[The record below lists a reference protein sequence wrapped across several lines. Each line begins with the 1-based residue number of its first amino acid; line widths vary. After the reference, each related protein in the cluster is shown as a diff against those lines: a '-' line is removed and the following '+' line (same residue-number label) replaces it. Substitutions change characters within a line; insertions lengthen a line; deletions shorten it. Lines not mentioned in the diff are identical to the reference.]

1 MNSSLLA
8 LRRILWLFTIMPI
21 LTAGVFAQAPQPT
34 PKAIIPAASPSS
46 SPAPRAKTAPLER
59 QLFKNILRDQA
70 AIWTAPLRIRRADA
84 AWLLPLGVSS
94 AALIATDHRT
104 AFAVRD
110 KQKLINVSHAVSYPG
125 SGYGSTGIVSA
136 FYLIGLARHDARARE
151 TGLLAAEALIDASLV
166 SVTLKGITQRPR
178 PLYDNSRGRFFHGG
192 TSFPS
197 GHAAGVWSIASV
209 IADEY
214 KDRPLVR
221 FSAYGLATA
230 VSIARYTGRNHYLSD
245 SLVGGAIG
253 YGVGHYVYRK
263 HHNSQNDSSTDK
275 EVNNVL
281 RSKLFPMITPHYD
294 RQARDYGVALAWG
307 F

>member
-70 AIWTAPLRIRRADA
+70 AIWTAPLHIRRADA

-94 AALIATDHRT
+94 AALIATDQRT
-104 AFAVRD
+104 SFALRD
-110 KQKLINVSHAVSYPG
+110 KQKLVSVSHAVSYPG

-151 TGLLAAEALIDASLV
+151 TGLLAAEALIDASIV

-197 GHAAGVWSIASV
+197 GHAAGVWAIASV

-214 KDRPLVR
+214 KHRPLVR
-221 FSAYGLATA
+221 FGAYGLATA
-230 VSIARYTGRNHYLSD
+230 VSVARYTGRNHYLGD
-245 SLVGGAIG
+245 SIVGGAIG
-253 YGVGHYVYRK
+253 YGTGRYVYRK
-263 HHNSQNDSSTDK
+263 HHNPQNDSFAAE
-275 EVNNVL
+275 EVDNGL
-281 RSKLFPMITPHYD
+281 RSKFFPMITPRYD
-294 RQARDYGVALAWG
+294 RRRGDYGATLTWG

>member
-34 PKAIIPAASPSS
+34 PKAVVPAASPSS
-46 SPAPRAKTAPLER
+46 SVPRAKTAPLER

-70 AIWTAPLRIRRADA
+70 AIWTAPLHIRRADA
-84 AWLLPLGVSS
+84 AWLVPLGVSS
-94 AALIATDHRT
+94 AALIATDSRT
-104 AFAVRD
+104 SFAVRD
-110 KQKLINVSHAVSYPG
+110 KQKLITVSHAVSFPG
-125 SGYGSTGIVSA
+125 SGYGSPSIVGA

-166 SVTLKGITQRPR
+166 SVTLKGTTQRLR
-178 PLYDNSRGRFFHGG
+178 PLYNNSRGRFFHGG

-209 IADEY
+209 VADEY

-221 FSAYGLATA
+221 FGAYGLATA

-263 HHNSQNDSSTDK
+263 HHNPQNDSSADK

>member
-1 MNSSLLA
+1 MTSSLLA
-8 LRRILWLFTIMPI
+8 LRRILQLSAIM
-21 LTAGVFAQAPQPT
+21 LTLMAGALAQAPQPA
-34 PKAIIPAASPSS
+34 PKAIIPAASPSLS
-46 SPAPRAKTAPLER
+46 APRAKAVPLER
-59 QLFKNILRDQA
+59 RLFKNILHDQA
-70 AIWTAPLRIRRADA
+70 AIWTSPLRIRSADA

-94 AALIATDHRT
+94 AALIATDGRT
-104 AFAVRD
+104 SFAVRD
-110 KQKLINVSHAVSYPG
+110 KQKLVDVSHAVSYPG

-136 FYLIGLARHDARARE
+136 FYLIGLARHDKRARE

-178 PLYDNSRGRFFHGG
+178 PLYDDSRGRFFRGG

-209 IADEY
+209 VADEY
-214 KDRPLVR
+214 KHRPLVR
-221 FSAYGLATA
+221 FGAYGLATA
-230 VSIARYTGRNHYLSD
+230 VSVARYTGRNHYLSD

-263 HHNSQNDSSTDK
+263 HHNPQNDSSTGK
-275 EVNNVL
+275 EVNNEM
-281 RSKLFPMITPHYD
+281 RSKLFPMIAPRYD
-294 RQARDYGVALAWG
+294 RRKGDYGVTLAWG